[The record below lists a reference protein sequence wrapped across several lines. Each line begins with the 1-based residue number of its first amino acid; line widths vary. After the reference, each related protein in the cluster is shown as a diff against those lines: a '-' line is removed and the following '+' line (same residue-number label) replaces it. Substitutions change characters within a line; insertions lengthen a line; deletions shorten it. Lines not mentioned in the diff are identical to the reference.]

1 MFKKV
6 GLQVKITAAILVPI
20 LVMLVISNVITI
32 INVKRISEDLSYKI
46 LEEAS
51 NSEVNKLKAVVKE
64 EYYSV
69 TTLKYIVENMYGNNI
84 RDRKAYDDIIA
95 EYLDDL
101 PKTVVGV
108 MIAFEPNVI
117 GNDINYVNEYPYTKG
132 QQTYYMA
139 RVNGQDTQVPITSD
153 DLKSD
158 YYTVP
163 IRTSKTYLSGVYDF
177 DVGNNNI
184 VKMYTWSVPIIYENK
199 VIGVITGDVLVDTL
213 IPTMKAISPFQD
225 SEGLLFDNYGN
236 LLYDNGNL
244 DSIGT
249 NIYDL
254 YPQYKQYNI
263 LEEITKGN
271 IVYFESYTEHY
282 KGYASYLFV
291 PLEIVEGQ
299 YWVLEIMG
307 SNNSIY
313 KDSDM
318 LQRIVVIISI
328 LIMII
333 ASIIA
338 PIIIRKRVSA
348 IVGKLA
354 KDMSNMAGGDL
365 TILSL
370 NEFSNSG
377 DEWGDIARGW
387 QKAMDNFNKIINT
400 VKDSAER
407 VASAANSVLE
417 GNTDLSSRTE
427 SQAASLE
434 ETSASMNEM
443 ASTIKES
450 TENVSNSADVVNDTK
465 NKISKAGEI
474 IEESVQKM
482 DDVYEASAKIMD
494 ITKLIEN
501 IAFQT
506 NILALNASVEAA
518 RAGEQGRGFAV
529 VASEVRNLAQNT
541 QESVKNITALIT
553 DSNEKIH
560 LAAESVKE
568 SKTIFI
574 DITNQ
579 MDNASQLMDKIN
591 IAAQEQEKGIEQVNT
606 AINNMDN
613 SVQQNASLVTEATSA
628 SEALL
633 SESNELV
640 KAIAYFKLRDK

>member
-6 GLQVKITAAILVPI
+6 RLHVKITAAILIPI
-20 LVMLVISNVITI
+20 LIMIVISNIVTI
-32 INVKRISEDLSYKI
+32 INVKKISGDLSYKV

-51 NSEVNKLKAVVKE
+51 NSEVNKLKSVVKE

-69 TTLKYIVENMYGNNI
+69 TTLKYVIENMYNNNI
-84 RDRKAYDDIIA
+84 RDRIAYDNIIA
-95 EYLDDL
+95 EYLYNL

-108 MIAFEPNVI
+108 MLAFEPNTI
-117 GNDINYVNEYPYTKG
+117 GNDSNYINEYPYTKG

-139 RVNGQDTQVPITSD
+139 RVNGQDSQVVITSE

-163 IRTSKTYLSGVYDF
+163 IKTSKTYLSGVYDF
-177 DVGNNNI
+177 DLGNNNM
-184 VKMYTWSVPIIYENK
+184 VKMYTWSVPIISSNK

-213 IPTMKAISPFQD
+213 MPTMKAINPFTD
-225 SEGLLFDNYGN
+225 SMGLLFDNYGN
-236 LLYDNGNL
+236 LLYDVSNL
-244 DSIGT
+244 DNIGI
-249 NIYDL
+249 NVYDL
-254 YPQYKQYNI
+254 YPQYKKYNVT
-263 LEEITKGN
+263 EEVTKGN
-271 IVYFESYTEHY
+271 IVYFESYSEYY

-299 YWVLEIMG
+299 HWMLEIIG

-313 KDSDM
+313 RDSNM
-318 LQRIVVIISI
+318 LQKIVVIISVFI
-328 LIMII
+328 IVI
-333 ASIIA
+333 ASIIT
-338 PIIIRKRVSA
+338 PIIIRMRVSN
-348 IVGKLA
+348 IIGELA
-354 KDMSNMAGGDL
+354 KDMSNMANGDL
-365 TILSL
+365 TISSL
-370 NEFSNSG
+370 NGFSKRT

-387 QKAMDNFNKIINT
+387 EKAMDNFNSIINT
-400 VKDSAER
+400 VKNSAGR
-407 VASAANSVLE
+407 VSDAANSVLE

-434 ETSASMNEM
+434 ETSASMNEI

-450 TENVSNSADVVNDTK
+450 AENVSNSADVVNDTK

-494 ITKLIEN
+494 ITKLIEG

-553 DSNEKIH
+553 DSYKKIH

-568 SKTIFI
+568 SQNIFT

-606 AINNMDN
+606 AINNMD
-613 SVQQNASLVTEATSA
+613 SAVQQNASLVTEVASA
-628 SEALL
+628 SESLL
-633 SESNELV
+633 SEANELV
-640 KAIAYFKLRDK
+640 KSIAYFKLR

>member
-6 GLQVKITAAILVPI
+6 RLHVKITASILIPI
-20 LVMLVISNVITI
+20 LIMIVISNIVTI
-32 INVKRISEDLSYKI
+32 INVKKISGDLSYKV

-51 NSEVNKLKAVVKE
+51 NSEVNKLKSVVKE

-69 TTLKYIVENMYGNNI
+69 TTLKYVIENMYNNNI
-84 RDRKAYDDIIA
+84 RDRIAYDNIIA
-95 EYLDDL
+95 EYLYNL

-108 MIAFEPNVI
+108 MLAFEPNTI
-117 GNDINYVNEYPYTKG
+117 GNDSNYINEYPYTKG

-139 RVNGQDTQVPITSD
+139 RVNGQDSQVVITSE

-163 IRTSKTYLSGVYDF
+163 IKTSKTYLSGVYDF
-177 DVGNNNI
+177 DLGNNHM
-184 VKMYTWSVPIIYENK
+184 VKMYTWSVPIISSNK

-213 IPTMKAISPFQD
+213 MPTMKAINPFTD
-225 SEGLLFDNYGN
+225 SMGLLFDNYGN
-236 LLYDNGNL
+236 LLYDVSNL
-244 DSIGT
+244 DNIGI
-249 NIYDL
+249 NVYDL
-254 YPQYKQYNI
+254 YPQYKKYNVT
-263 LEEITKGN
+263 EEVTKGN
-271 IVYFESYTEHY
+271 IVYFESYSEYY

-299 YWVLEIMG
+299 HWMLEIIG

-313 KDSDM
+313 RDSNM
-318 LQRIVVIISI
+318 LQKIVVIISVFI
-328 LIMII
+328 IVI
-333 ASIIA
+333 ASIIT
-338 PIIIRKRVSA
+338 PIIIRMRVSN
-348 IVGKLA
+348 IIGELA
-354 KDMSNMAGGDL
+354 KDMSNMANGDL
-365 TILSL
+365 TISSL
-370 NEFSNSG
+370 NGFSKRT

-387 QKAMDNFNKIINT
+387 EKAMDNFNSIINT
-400 VKDSAER
+400 VKNSAGR
-407 VASAANSVLE
+407 VSDAANSVLE

-434 ETSASMNEM
+434 ETSASMNEI

-450 TENVSNSADVVNDTK
+450 AENVSNSADVVNDTK

-494 ITKLIEN
+494 ITKLIEG

-553 DSNEKIH
+553 DSYKKIH

-568 SKTIFI
+568 SQNIFT

-606 AINNMDN
+606 AINNMD
-613 SVQQNASLVTEATSA
+613 SAVQQNASLVTEVASA
-628 SEALL
+628 SESLL
-633 SESNELV
+633 SEANELV
-640 KAIAYFKLRDK
+640 KSIAYFKLR

>member
-6 GLQVKITAAILVPI
+6 RLHVKITASILIPI
-20 LVMLVISNVITI
+20 LIMIVISNIVTI
-32 INVKRISEDLSYKI
+32 INVKKISGDLSYKV

-51 NSEVNKLKAVVKE
+51 NSEVNKLKSVVKE

-69 TTLKYIVENMYGNNI
+69 TTLKYVIENMYNNNI
-84 RDRKAYDDIIA
+84 RDRIAYDNIIA
-95 EYLDDL
+95 EYLYNL

-108 MIAFEPNVI
+108 MLAFEPNTI
-117 GNDINYVNEYPYTKG
+117 GNDSNYINEYPYTKG

-139 RVNGQDTQVPITSD
+139 RVNGQDSQVVITSE

-163 IRTSKTYLSGVYDF
+163 IKTSKTYLSGVYDF
-177 DVGNNNI
+177 DLGNNNM
-184 VKMYTWSVPIIYENK
+184 VKMYTWSVPIISSNK

-213 IPTMKAISPFQD
+213 MPTMKAINPFTD
-225 SEGLLFDNYGN
+225 SMGLLFDNYGN
-236 LLYDNGNL
+236 LLYDVSNL
-244 DSIGT
+244 DNIGI
-249 NIYDL
+249 NVYDL
-254 YPQYKQYNI
+254 YPQYKKYNVT
-263 LEEITKGN
+263 EEVTKGN
-271 IVYFESYTEHY
+271 IVYFESYSEYY

-299 YWVLEIMG
+299 HWMLEIIG

-313 KDSDM
+313 RDSNM
-318 LQRIVVIISI
+318 LQKIVVIISVFI
-328 LIMII
+328 IVI
-333 ASIIA
+333 ASIIT
-338 PIIIRKRVSA
+338 PIIIRMRVSN
-348 IVGKLA
+348 IIGELA
-354 KDMSNMAGGDL
+354 KDMSNMANGDL
-365 TILSL
+365 TISSL
-370 NEFSNSG
+370 NGFSKRT

-387 QKAMDNFNKIINT
+387 EKAMDNFNSIINT
-400 VKDSAER
+400 VKNSAGR
-407 VASAANSVLE
+407 VSDAANSVLE

-434 ETSASMNEM
+434 ETSASMNEI

-450 TENVSNSADVVNDTK
+450 AENVSNSADVVNDTK

-494 ITKLIEN
+494 ITKLIEG

-553 DSNEKIH
+553 DSYKKIH

-568 SKTIFI
+568 SQNIFT

-606 AINNMDN
+606 AINNMD
-613 SVQQNASLVTEATSA
+613 SAVQQNASLVTEVASA
-628 SEALL
+628 SESLL
-633 SESNELV
+633 SEANELV
-640 KAIAYFKLRDK
+640 KSIAYFKLR

>member
-6 GLQVKITAAILVPI
+6 RLHVKITAAILIPI
-20 LVMLVISNVITI
+20 LIMIVISNIVTI
-32 INVKRISEDLSYKI
+32 INVKKISGDLSYKV

-51 NSEVNKLKAVVKE
+51 NSEVNKLKSVVKE

-69 TTLKYIVENMYGNNI
+69 TTLKYVIENMYNNNI
-84 RDRKAYDDIIA
+84 RDRIAYNNIIA
-95 EYLDDL
+95 EYLYNL

-108 MIAFEPNVI
+108 MLAFEPNTI
-117 GNDINYVNEYPYTKG
+117 GNDSNYINEYPYTKG

-139 RVNGQDTQVPITSD
+139 RVNGQDSQVVITSE

-163 IRTSKTYLSGVYDF
+163 IKTSKTYLSGVYDF
-177 DVGNNNI
+177 DLGNNNM
-184 VKMYTWSVPIIYENK
+184 VKMYTWSVPIISSNK

-213 IPTMKAISPFQD
+213 MPTMKAINPFTD
-225 SEGLLFDNYGN
+225 SMGLLFDNYGN
-236 LLYDNGNL
+236 LLYDVSNL
-244 DSIGT
+244 DNIGI
-249 NIYDL
+249 NVYDL
-254 YPQYKQYNI
+254 YPQYKKYNVT
-263 LEEITKGN
+263 EEVTKGN
-271 IVYFESYTEHY
+271 IVYFESYSEYY

-299 YWVLEIMG
+299 HWMLEIIG

-313 KDSDM
+313 RDSNM
-318 LQRIVVIISI
+318 LQKIVVIISVFI
-328 LIMII
+328 IVI
-333 ASIIA
+333 ASIIT
-338 PIIIRKRVSA
+338 PIIIRMRVSN
-348 IVGKLA
+348 IIGELA
-354 KDMSNMAGGDL
+354 KDMSNMANGDL
-365 TILSL
+365 TISSL
-370 NEFSNSG
+370 NGFSKRT

-387 QKAMDNFNKIINT
+387 EKAMDNFNSIINT
-400 VKDSAER
+400 VKNSAGR
-407 VASAANSVLE
+407 VSDAANSVLE

-434 ETSASMNEM
+434 ETSASMNEI

-450 TENVSNSADVVNDTK
+450 AENVSNSADVVNDTK

-494 ITKLIEN
+494 ITKLIEG

-553 DSNEKIH
+553 DSYKKIH

-568 SKTIFI
+568 SQNIFT

-606 AINNMDN
+606 AINNMD
-613 SVQQNASLVTEATSA
+613 SAVQQNASLVTEVASA

-633 SESNELV
+633 SEANELV
-640 KAIAYFKLRDK
+640 KSIAYFKLR